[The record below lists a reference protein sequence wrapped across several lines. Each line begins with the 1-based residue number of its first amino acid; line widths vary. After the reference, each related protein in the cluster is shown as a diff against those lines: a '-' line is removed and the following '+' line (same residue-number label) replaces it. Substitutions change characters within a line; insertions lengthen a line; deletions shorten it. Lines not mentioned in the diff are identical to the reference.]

1 MSSVESIMERS
12 KAVEMTE
19 VPKRPNEDTRA
30 IVQFFEA
37 GTYSHF
43 SVNVDRKDVIGNNC
57 GINVDPGSVEHC
69 VAVGTKTDPILKSS
83 IKHFVDVGKQMEPP
97 GERIMVS
104 ER

>member
-1 MSSVESIMERS
+1 MERS

-19 VPKRPNEDTRA
+19 VPKRPNEDTMA
-30 IVQFFEA
+30 IVQFFYA
-37 GTYSHF
+37 GPYSHF
-43 SVNVDRKDVIGNNC
+43 SANVDRKDVIGNNNC

-69 VAVGTKTDPILKSS
+69 VAVGTETEPILKSS